1 MRGSFAH
8 IAEHRGSD
16 KISFSMFLNTR
27 IWGFAFL
34 RAWVYVMFVG
44 LGASSLTL
52 TETPLPAAAYQWS
65 TLALCV
71 TLFLGALAYKK
82 MGAALFDARVRWLA
96 TILTT
101 LGTLLGFVFTALK
114 GPLWLVALFG
124 GVATGVGSGLLSLGY
139 GEIYRNRPPS
149 EVDVEIPMAALIAGI
164 VYAFSGMVPPLAGV
178 ALASLLPLVS
188 GVIMTLQNHTW
199 QPHNTVK
206 ASPLVRSSLGFL
218 LRIGLCTCV
227 VGFADGVVRLIFM
240 AVAHVSANDFYHP
253 GMLLSSIVMAALLVG
268 FVLIWRRSTFR
279 GFYKLITFTIAASI
293 VLTPVFTAVPSW
305 SSLLGLIGYNTF
317 NVFIWVLLANITY
330 SLRLPA
336 TFVFGLGWGFLTA
349 GNTMGQIAGNLIVE
363 AVEPSLL
370 ILSLVS
376 GLAALAIFALFVFVL
391 KDDDLVD
398 IKKIPFTVE
407 AEDETAASNAEAGIS
422 DTQAGTAPDGDEP
435 QPGSFQWACLEM
447 AREQGLTPRETEIML
462 LFARGRTSTYIQEE
476 LFISRGTVT
485 THLQHIYR
493 KAGVHSK
500 QELLDLI
507 ESKLPEA

>member
-1 MRGSFAH
+1 
-8 IAEHRGSD
+8 
-16 KISFSMFLNTR
+16 
-27 IWGFAFL
+27 
-34 RAWVYVMFVG
+34 
-44 LGASSLTL
+44 
-52 TETPLPAAAYQWS
+52 
-65 TLALCV
+65 
-71 TLFLGALAYKK
+71 
-82 MGAALFDARVRWLA
+82 
-96 TILTT
+96 
-101 LGTLLGFVFTALK
+101 
-114 GPLWLVALFG
+114 
-124 GVATGVGSGLLSLGY
+124 
-139 GEIYRNRPPS
+139 
-149 EVDVEIPMAALIAGI
+149 MAALIAGI

-305 SSLLGLIGYNTF
+305 SSLLVLIGYNTF

>member
-1 MRGSFAH
+1 MRDAFSH
-8 IAEHRGSD
+8 IAEYQGDDNVSL
-16 KISFSMFLNTR
+16 SMFLNTR

-34 RAWVYVMFVG
+34 RAWVYIMFVG
-44 LGASSLTL
+44 LGASSLAL
-52 TETPLPAAAYQWS
+52 TDTPLPAAVYQWS
-65 TLALCV
+65 SLALCA
-71 TLFLGALAYKK
+71 TLFVGGLAYKK
-82 MGAALFDARVRWLA
+82 MGTALYDKRVRWFA

-101 LGTLLGFVFTALK
+101 IGTLLGFLLTALEA
-114 GPLWLVALFG
+114 PLWLVALFG
-124 GVATGVGSGLLSLGY
+124 GVGTGVGSGLLSLGY
-139 GEIYRNRPPS
+139 GEVYRNRPPA

-164 VYAFSGMVPPLAGV
+164 VYALSGAVPAVVGVTLASALPLA
-178 ALASLLPLVS
+178 S
-188 GVIMTLQNHTW
+188 GVIMTLQRHTW
-199 QPHNTVK
+199 QPYRAVK
-206 ASPLVRSSLGFL
+206 ASPLVRPSLGFL

-240 AVAHVSANDFYHP
+240 AVAHVSTTDFYHP
-253 GMLLSSIVMAALLVG
+253 GMLFSSVVMAALLVG

-293 VLTPVFTAVPSW
+293 VLTPVFTAAPSW
-305 SSLLGLIGYNTF
+305 GSLLVLIGYNTF
-317 NVFIWVLLANITY
+317 NVFIWILLANISY

-336 TFVFGLGWGFLTA
+336 AYVFGLGWGFLTA
-349 GNTMGQIAGNLIVE
+349 GNTMGQITGSLIVE

-376 GLAALAIFALFVFVL
+376 GLTTLVIFALFVFVL

-407 AEDETAASNAEAGIS
+407 AEDEKGAPEAAADE
-422 DTQAGTAPDGDEP
+422 QAAPDDEVDDSDEP
-435 QPGSFQWACLEM
+435 RPGSFQWACLEV
-447 AREQGLTPRETEIML
+447 AREQGFTPRETEIVL

-507 ESKLPEA
+507 ELKLAEA